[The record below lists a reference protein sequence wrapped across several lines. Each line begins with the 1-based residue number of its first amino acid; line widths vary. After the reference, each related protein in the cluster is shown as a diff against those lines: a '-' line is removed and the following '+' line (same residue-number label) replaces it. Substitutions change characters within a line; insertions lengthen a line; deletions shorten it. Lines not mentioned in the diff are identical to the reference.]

1 MNRSV
6 AYDILVKLLNNYK
19 VVVNKRPYNK
29 LYLPKGWDWSY
40 IKTDTV
46 FIKGFNHVYLCTDEL
61 VIRDKYDLCQIN
73 IKYKDIKTL
82 EVGGGN
88 EEDIYSSKGE

>member
-1 MNRSV
+1 MNRNT
-6 AYDILVKLLNNYK
+6 AYDILSKVLNNYK

-29 LYLPKGWDWSY
+29 LFIPFEWNWSY

-61 VIRDKYDLCQIN
+61 VIRDKYALSQIN
-73 IKYKDIKTL
+73 IKYKDINCL
-82 EVGGGN
+82 EVGGGD
-88 EEDIYSSKGE
+88 EEEYYSSRGT